1 MKSPVNNKELRFKY
15 KLEESSFNVAEHY
28 HEPAISIHGSGIP
41 LDRNTNPADI
51 NYVDFKE

>member
-41 LDRNTNPADI
+41 LDRNTNAADI
-51 NYVDFKE
+51 AYVDFKE